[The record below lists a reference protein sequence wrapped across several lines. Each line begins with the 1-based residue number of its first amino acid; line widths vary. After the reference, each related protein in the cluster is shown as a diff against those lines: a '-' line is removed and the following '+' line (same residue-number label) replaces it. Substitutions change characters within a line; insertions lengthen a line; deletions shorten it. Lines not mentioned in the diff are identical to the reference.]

1 MLKSISIKNYV
12 LIDELN
18 ISFSSGFSVITG
30 ETGAGKTILVDGISL
45 LLGKRADL
53 SVNRDK
59 TKKCVIEGI
68 FDIGAYNLKTIF
80 DVNELDYDS
89 ETILRRE
96 ISPSGK
102 SRAFINDSPVNL
114 HQLSKIGSRIID
126 IHTQHE
132 NINILDLDFQFEIID
147 AFSNN
152 NELVDEFRS
161 IFNQYQELQRKIEK
175 LKLDKDNLN
184 QSIDYNKFILN
195 ELDSANLFEENLEE
209 LEKNQVF
216 LSNFEVISEELSFIN
231 NLLIDENIGI
241 QTNIQKLLNSLSKI
255 SGKTENLNILYER
268 VLNLS
273 TELDDINHELNEQ
286 FESLENNP
294 EKLSLLIQKIDTV
307 NTLLRKHSVN
317 SIKDLKLV
325 REEFASKV
333 DSTESIDE
341 KIEEFEIKLNDL
353 KDKLSKI
360 SKSITRKRMDAIP
373 KFTTDIE
380 LILKDLGMENAKFK
394 IELNPSNNFNSFGLD
409 DINFM
414 FQANK
419 GFEYKDLKSS
429 ASGGEMSRIMLAV
442 KSIIAKYRK
451 IPSIIFDEIDT
462 GVSGKIASFMGDLM
476 RKISFKNQLI
486 SVTHLPQIASK
497 SKDHIKVFKTIKNNK
512 TRTEI
517 KILNSEER
525 VVEIARLLSGKR
537 ISDAAITN
545 AKELLNQ

>member
-18 ISFSSGFSVITG
+18 ISFNSGFSVITG

-59 TKKCVIEGI
+59 SKKCVIEGI
-68 FDIGAYNLKTIF
+68 FDIGAYNLKPIF

-126 IHTQHE
+126 IHTQHQ
-132 NINILDLDFQFEIID
+132 NLNILDQDYQFEIID

-152 NELVDEFRS
+152 NEIVDEFRF
-161 IFNQYQELQRKIEK
+161 IFNQFQELQRKIEK
-175 LKLDKDNLN
+175 LKLDKENLN

-255 SGKTENLNILYER
+255 SGKTENLNNLYER

-273 TELDDINHELNEQ
+273 TELDDINQELNEQ

-325 REEFASKV
+325 RDEFASKV

-341 KIEEFEIKLNDL
+341 KIEEFEIKFNDL

-360 SKSITRKRMDAIP
+360 SKSITKKRMDAIP

-394 IELNPSNNFNSFGLD
+394 IELNPSNNFNSFGMD

-462 GVSGKIASFMGDLM
+462 GVSGAISQKMGHIM
-476 RKISFKNQLI
+476 RSLSKYVQTFSI
-486 SVTHLPQIASK
+486 THIPQIAAMGSSHYK
-497 SKDHIKVFKTIKNNK
+497 IYKFDEDNITKTTIIKLA
-512 TRTEI
+512 E
-517 KILNSEER
+517 EER
-525 VVEIARLLSGKR
+525 IVEIAKMLEGSSISESAINHAKRLM
-537 ISDAAITN
+537 N
-545 AKELLNQ
+545 

>member
-152 NELVDEFRS
+152 NEIVDEFRS

-195 ELDSANLFEENLEE
+195 ELDSANLFEENLED

-255 SGKTENLNILYER
+255 SGKTENLNNLYER

-325 REEFASKV
+325 RDEFASKV

-353 KDKLSKI
+353 KDQLSKI
-360 SKSITRKRMDAIP
+360 SKSITKKRMDAIP

-394 IELNPSNNFNSFGLD
+394 IELNPSNNFNPFGMD

-419 GFEYKDLKSS
+419 GYEFKDLKSS

-462 GVSGKIASFMGDLM
+462 GVSGAISQKMGHIM
-476 RKISFKNQLI
+476 RSLSKYVQTFSI
-486 SVTHLPQIASK
+486 THIPQIAAMGSAHYK
-497 SKDHIKVFKTIKNNK
+497 IYKFDEDDITKTTIIK
-512 TRTEI
+512 
-517 KILNSEER
+517 LSEEER
-525 VVEIARLLSGKR
+525 IVEIAKMLEGSSISESAINHAKRLM
-537 ISDAAITN
+537 N
-545 AKELLNQ
+545 

>member
-12 LIDELN
+12 LIDEMN
-18 ISFSSGFSVITG
+18 ISFNSGFSVITG

-68 FDIGAYNLKTIF
+68 FDIGAYNLKPIF

-126 IHTQHE
+126 IHTQHQ
-132 NINILDLDFQFEIID
+132 NLNILDQDFQFEIID
-147 AFSNN
+147 ALSNN
-152 NELVDEFRS
+152 IEIVNEFRF
-161 IFNQYQELQRKIEK
+161 IFHQFQELQRKIKK
-175 LKLDKDNLN
+175 LKLDKDSLN
-184 QSIDYNKFILN
+184 QSIDYNKFILKEFDN
-195 ELDSANLFEENLEE
+195 ANIFEENLEE
-209 LEKNQVF
+209 LEDSQVF

-231 NLLIDENIGI
+231 NLITDENIGI
-241 QTNIQKLLNSLSKI
+241 QTNIQKLLNSLNKI
-255 SGKTENLNILYER
+255 SGKSENLNNLYER
-268 VLNLS
+268 VLEIS
-273 TELDDINHELNEQ
+273 TEFDDISQELTDQ
-286 FESLENNP
+286 FESLENDP
-294 EKLSLLIQKIDTV
+294 EKLTLLIEKIDTI
-307 NTLLRKHSVN
+307 NTLLRKHSVT
-317 SIKDLKLV
+317 SINDLQRV
-325 REEFASKV
+325 RDEFAAKV

-341 KIEEFEIKLNDL
+341 KIEEFEMKFKNL
-353 KDKLSKI
+353 KNELSKI
-360 SKSITRKRMDAIP
+360 SKSITKKRMDAIP
-373 KFTTDIE
+373 KFTNDIE

-394 IELNPSNNFNSFGLD
+394 IELNPSNNFNSFGMD

-419 GFEYKDLKSS
+419 GYAFKDLKSS

-462 GVSGKIASFMGDLM
+462 GVSGAISQKMGYIM
-476 RKISFKNQLI
+476 RSLSKYVQTFSI
-486 SVTHLPQIASK
+486 THIPQIAAMGSSHYK
-497 SKDHIKVFKTIKNNK
+497 IYKYDEDNITKTTIIKLA
-512 TRTEI
+512 E
-517 KILNSEER
+517 EER
-525 VVEIARLLSGKR
+525 IVEIAKMLEGSSISESAINHAKRLM
-537 ISDAAITN
+537 N
-545 AKELLNQ
+545 

>member
-152 NELVDEFRS
+152 NEIVDEFRS

-195 ELDSANLFEENLEE
+195 ELDSANLFEENLED

-255 SGKTENLNILYER
+255 SGKTENLNNLYER

-325 REEFASKV
+325 RDEFASKV

-353 KDKLSKI
+353 KDQLSKI
-360 SKSITRKRMDAIP
+360 SKSITKKRMDAIP

-394 IELNPSNNFNSFGLD
+394 IELNPSNNFNPFGMD

-419 GFEYKDLKSS
+419 GYEFKDLKSS

-462 GVSGKIASFMGDLM
+462 GVSGAISQKMGHIM
-476 RKISFKNQLI
+476 RSLSKYVQTFSI
-486 SVTHLPQIASK
+486 THIPQIAAMGSAHYK
-497 SKDHIKVFKTIKNNK
+497 IYKFDEDNITKTTIIKLA
-512 TRTEI
+512 E
-517 KILNSEER
+517 EER
-525 VVEIARLLSGKR
+525 IVEIAKMLEGSSISESAINHAKRLM
-537 ISDAAITN
+537 N
-545 AKELLNQ
+545 

>member
-114 HQLSKIGSRIID
+114 NQLSKIGSRIID

-152 NELVDEFRS
+152 NEIVDEFRS

-195 ELDSANLFEENLEE
+195 ELDSANLFEENLED

-255 SGKTENLNILYER
+255 SGKTENLNNLYER

-325 REEFASKV
+325 RDEFASKV

-353 KDKLSKI
+353 KDQLSKI
-360 SKSITRKRMDAIP
+360 SKSITKKRMDAIP

-394 IELNPSNNFNSFGLD
+394 IELNPSNNFNSFGMD

-419 GFEYKDLKSS
+419 GYEFKDLKSS

-462 GVSGKIASFMGDLM
+462 GVSGAISQKMGHIM
-476 RKISFKNQLI
+476 RSLSKYVQTFSI
-486 SVTHLPQIASK
+486 THIPQIAAMGSAHYK
-497 SKDHIKVFKTIKNNK
+497 IYKFDEDNITKTTIIKL
-512 TRTEI
+512 TE
-517 KILNSEER
+517 EER
-525 VVEIARLLSGKR
+525 IVEIAKMLEGSSISESAINHAKRLM
-537 ISDAAITN
+537 N
-545 AKELLNQ
+545 

>member
-18 ISFSSGFSVITG
+18 ISFNSGFSVITG

-59 TKKCVIEGI
+59 SKKCVIEGI
-68 FDIGAYNLKTIF
+68 FDIGAYNLKPIF

-126 IHTQHE
+126 IHTQHQ
-132 NINILDLDFQFEIID
+132 NLNILDQDFQFEIID

-152 NELVDEFRS
+152 NEIVDEFRF
-161 IFNQYQELQRKIEK
+161 IFNQFQELQRKIEK
-175 LKLDKDNLN
+175 LKLDKESLN

-255 SGKTENLNILYER
+255 SSKTENLNDLYER
-268 VLNLS
+268 VFNLS
-273 TELDDINHELNEQ
+273 TELDDISHELNEQ

-317 SIKDLKLV
+317 SINDLKLV
-325 REEFASKV
+325 RDEFASKV

-341 KIEEFEIKLNDL
+341 KIEEFEIKFNDL
-353 KDKLSKI
+353 KNKLSKI
-360 SKSITRKRMDAIP
+360 SKSITKKRMDAIP
-373 KFTTDIE
+373 KFTNDIE

-394 IELNPSNNFNSFGLD
+394 IELNPSNNFNSFGMD

-462 GVSGKIASFMGDLM
+462 GVSGAISQKMGHIM
-476 RKISFKNQLI
+476 RSLSKYVQTFSI
-486 SVTHLPQIASK
+486 THIPQIAAMGSSHYK
-497 SKDHIKVFKTIKNNK
+497 IYKFDEDNITKTTIIKLA
-512 TRTEI
+512 E
-517 KILNSEER
+517 EER
-525 VVEIARLLSGKR
+525 IVEIAKMLEGSSISESAINHAKRLM
-537 ISDAAITN
+537 N
-545 AKELLNQ
+545 

>member
-132 NINILDLDFQFEIID
+132 NINILDQDFQFEMID

-152 NELVDEFRS
+152 NEIVDEFRLL
-161 IFNQYQELQRKIEK
+161 FNQYQELQRKIEK

-216 LSNFEVISEELSFIN
+216 LSNFQVISEELSFIN

-360 SKSITRKRMDAIP
+360 SKSITKKRMDAIP

-394 IELNPSNNFNSFGLD
+394 IELNPSNNFNSFGMD

-419 GFEYKDLKSS
+419 GYEFKDLKSS

-462 GVSGKIASFMGDLM
+462 GVSGAISQKMGHIM
-476 RKISFKNQLI
+476 RSLSKYVQTFSI
-486 SVTHLPQIASK
+486 THIPQIAAMGSAHYK
-497 SKDHIKVFKTIKNNK
+497 IYKYDEDNITKTTIIKLA
-512 TRTEI
+512 E
-517 KILNSEER
+517 EER
-525 VVEIARLLSGKR
+525 IVEIAKMLEGSSISESAINHAKRLM
-537 ISDAAITN
+537 N
-545 AKELLNQ
+545 

>member
-132 NINILDLDFQFEIID
+132 NINILDQDFQFEMID

-152 NELVDEFRS
+152 NEIVDEFRLL
-161 IFNQYQELQRKIEK
+161 FNQYQELQRKIEK

-394 IELNPSNNFNSFGLD
+394 IELNPSNNFNSFGMD

-414 FQANK
+414 FRANK
-419 GFEYKDLKSS
+419 GYEFKDLKSS

-462 GVSGKIASFMGDLM
+462 GVSGAISQKMGHIM
-476 RKISFKNQLI
+476 RSLSKYVQTFSI
-486 SVTHLPQIASK
+486 THIPQIAAMGSAHYK
-497 SKDHIKVFKTIKNNK
+497 IYKYDEDNITKTTIIKLA
-512 TRTEI
+512 E
-517 KILNSEER
+517 EER
-525 VVEIARLLSGKR
+525 IVEIAKMLEGSSISESAINHAKRLM
-537 ISDAAITN
+537 N
-545 AKELLNQ
+545 

>member
-114 HQLSKIGSRIID
+114 NQLSKIGSRIID

-152 NELVDEFRS
+152 NEIVDEFRS

-195 ELDSANLFEENLEE
+195 ELDSANLFEENLED

-255 SGKTENLNILYER
+255 SGKTENLNNLYER

-325 REEFASKV
+325 RDEFASKV

-341 KIEEFEIKLNDL
+341 KIEEFEIKLNGL
-353 KDKLSKI
+353 KDQLSKI
-360 SKSITRKRMDAIP
+360 SKSITKKRMDAIP
-373 KFTTDIE
+373 KFTNDIE

-394 IELNPSNNFNSFGLD
+394 IELNPSNNFNSFGMD

-419 GFEYKDLKSS
+419 GYEFKDLKSS

-462 GVSGKIASFMGDLM
+462 GVSGAISQKMGHIM
-476 RKISFKNQLI
+476 RSLSKYVQTFSI
-486 SVTHLPQIASK
+486 THIPQIAAMGSAHYK
-497 SKDHIKVFKTIKNNK
+497 IYKFDEDNITKTTIIKL
-512 TRTEI
+512 TE
-517 KILNSEER
+517 EER
-525 VVEIARLLSGKR
+525 IVEIAKMLEGSSISESAINHAKRLM
-537 ISDAAITN
+537 N
-545 AKELLNQ
+545 

>member
-12 LIDELN
+12 LIDKLN

-30 ETGAGKTILVDGISL
+30 ETGAGKTILVDGLSL

-59 TKKCVIEGI
+59 TKKCVIEGV
-68 FDIGAYNLKTIF
+68 FDIGAYNLKSIF
-80 DVNELDYDS
+80 DLNELDYDS

-126 IHTQHE
+126 IHTQHQ
-132 NINILDLDFQFEIID
+132 NLNILDQEFQFEIID

-152 NELVDEFRS
+152 IEIVDKFRF

-175 LKLDKDNLN
+175 FKFDKDSLN

-195 ELDSANLFEENLEE
+195 ELDSANLYEENLEE

-255 SGKTENLNILYER
+255 SAKTENLNKLYER
-268 VLNLS
+268 VLNIS
-273 TELDDINHELNEQ
+273 TEFEDVNQELNEQ

-294 EKLSLLIQKIDTV
+294 EKLSLLIQKIDAI
-307 NTLLRKHSVN
+307 NNLLRKHSVS
-317 SIKDLKLV
+317 SIMDLKLL
-325 REEFASKV
+325 RDEFASKV
-333 DSTESIDE
+333 DSTESIDD
-341 KIEEFEIKLNDL
+341 KIEEFEIKFNNL
-353 KDKLSKI
+353 KNELTKI
-360 SKSITRKRMDAIP
+360 SKKITKNRMDAIP

-394 IELNPSNNFNSFGLD
+394 IELKPSNNFNSLGLD

-414 FQANK
+414 FQANR
-419 GFEYKDLKSS
+419 GYEFKDLKSS

-462 GVSGKIASFMGDLM
+462 GVSGAISQKMGFIMKSLS
-476 RKISFKNQLI
+476 KYVQTFSI
-486 SVTHLPQIASK
+486 THIPQIAAMGSSHYK
-497 SKDHIKVFKTIKNNK
+497 IYKFDEDNITKTTIIKL
-512 TRTEI
+512 TE
-517 KILNSEER
+517 EER
-525 VVEIARLLSGKR
+525 IVEIAKMLEGSSISESAINHAKRLM
-537 ISDAAITN
+537 N
-545 AKELLNQ
+545 

>member
-1 MLKSISIKNYV
+1 LLKSISIKNYV

-132 NINILDLDFQFEIID
+132 NINILDQDFQFEMID

-152 NELVDEFRS
+152 NEIVDEFRLL
-161 IFNQYQELQRKIEK
+161 FNQYQELQRKIEK

-333 DSTESIDE
+333 DSTESIDQ

-394 IELNPSNNFNSFGLD
+394 IELNPSNNFNSFGMD

-419 GFEYKDLKSS
+419 GYEFKDLKSS

-462 GVSGKIASFMGDLM
+462 GVSGAISQKMGHIM
-476 RKISFKNQLI
+476 RSLSKYVQTFSI
-486 SVTHLPQIASK
+486 THIPQIAAMGSAHYK
-497 SKDHIKVFKTIKNNK
+497 IYKYDEDNITKTTIIKLA
-512 TRTEI
+512 E
-517 KILNSEER
+517 EER
-525 VVEIARLLSGKR
+525 IVEIAKMLEGSSISESAINHAKRLM
-537 ISDAAITN
+537 N
-545 AKELLNQ
+545 

>member
-18 ISFSSGFSVITG
+18 ISFNSGFSVITG

-59 TKKCVIEGI
+59 SKKCVIEGI
-68 FDIGAYNLKTIF
+68 FDIGAYNLKPIF

-126 IHTQHE
+126 IHTQHQ
-132 NINILDLDFQFEIID
+132 NLNILDQDFQFEIID

-152 NELVDEFRS
+152 NEIVDEFRF
-161 IFNQYQELQRKIEK
+161 IFNQFQELQRKIEK
-175 LKLDKDNLN
+175 LKLDKENLN

-255 SGKTENLNILYER
+255 SSKTENLNDLYER
-268 VLNLS
+268 VFNLS
-273 TELDDINHELNEQ
+273 TELDDINQELNEQ

-325 REEFASKV
+325 RDEFASKV

-341 KIEEFEIKLNDL
+341 KIEEFEIKFDDL
-353 KDKLSKI
+353 KNKLSKI
-360 SKSITRKRMDAIP
+360 SKSITKKRMDAIP

-394 IELNPSNNFNSFGLD
+394 IELNPSNNFNSFGMD

-462 GVSGKIASFMGDLM
+462 GVSGAISQKMGHIM
-476 RKISFKNQLI
+476 RSLSKYVQTFSI
-486 SVTHLPQIASK
+486 THIPQIAAMGSSHYK
-497 SKDHIKVFKTIKNNK
+497 IYKFDEDNITKTTIIKLA
-512 TRTEI
+512 E
-517 KILNSEER
+517 EER
-525 VVEIARLLSGKR
+525 IVEIAKMLEGSSISESAINHAKRLM
-537 ISDAAITN
+537 N
-545 AKELLNQ
+545 

>member
-152 NELVDEFRS
+152 NEIVDEFRS

-195 ELDSANLFEENLEE
+195 ELDSANLFEENLED

-255 SGKTENLNILYER
+255 SGKTENLNNLYER

-325 REEFASKV
+325 RDEFASKV

-353 KDKLSKI
+353 KDQLSKI
-360 SKSITRKRMDAIP
+360 SKSITKKRMDAIP
-373 KFTTDIE
+373 EFTTDIE

-394 IELNPSNNFNSFGLD
+394 IDLNPSNNFNSFGMD

-419 GFEYKDLKSS
+419 GYEFKDLKSS

-462 GVSGKIASFMGDLM
+462 GVSGAISQKMGHIM
-476 RKISFKNQLI
+476 RSLSKYVQTFSI
-486 SVTHLPQIASK
+486 THIPQIAAMGSAHYK
-497 SKDHIKVFKTIKNNK
+497 IYKFDEDNITKTTIIKLA
-512 TRTEI
+512 E
-517 KILNSEER
+517 EER
-525 VVEIARLLSGKR
+525 IVEIAKMLEGSSISESAINHAKRLM
-537 ISDAAITN
+537 N
-545 AKELLNQ
+545 

>member
-12 LIDELN
+12 LIDKLN
-18 ISFSSGFSVITG
+18 ISFNSGFSVITG

-59 TKKCVIEGI
+59 TKKCVIEGV
-68 FDIGAYNLKTIF
+68 FDIGAYNLKSIF
-80 DVNELDYDS
+80 DLNELDYDS

-126 IHTQHE
+126 IHTQHQ
-132 NINILDLDFQFEIID
+132 NLNILDQKFQFEIID

-152 NELVDEFRS
+152 IEIVDKFRF

-175 LKLDKDNLN
+175 FKFDKDSLN

-195 ELDSANLFEENLEE
+195 ELDSANLYEENLQE

-231 NLLIDENIGI
+231 NLMIDENVGI

-255 SGKTENLNILYER
+255 SGKTENLNKLYER
-268 VLNLS
+268 VLNIS
-273 TELDDINHELNEQ
+273 TEFEDINQELNEQ

-294 EKLSLLIQKIDTV
+294 EKLSLLIQKIDTI
-307 NTLLRKHSVN
+307 NNLLRKHSV
-317 SIKDLKLV
+317 SSVLDLKML
-325 REEFASKV
+325 RDEFASKV
-333 DSTESIDE
+333 DSTESIDD
-341 KIEEFEIKLNDL
+341 KIEEFEIKFNNL
-353 KDKLSKI
+353 KNELTKI
-360 SKSITRKRMDAIP
+360 SKRITKNRTDAIP
-373 KFTTDIE
+373 KFITDIE

-394 IELNPSNNFNSFGLD
+394 IELKPSNNFNSFGLD

-414 FQANK
+414 FQANR
-419 GFEYKDLKSS
+419 GYEFKDLKSS

-462 GVSGKIASFMGDLM
+462 GVSGAISQKMGHIMKSLS
-476 RKISFKNQLI
+476 KYVQTFSI
-486 SVTHLPQIASK
+486 THIPQIAAMGSSHYK
-497 SKDHIKVFKTIKNNK
+497 IYKYDEDNITKTTIIKL
-512 TRTEI
+512 TE
-517 KILNSEER
+517 EER
-525 VVEIARLLSGKR
+525 IVEIAKMLEGSSVSESAINHAKRLM
-537 ISDAAITN
+537 N
-545 AKELLNQ
+545 

>member
-12 LIDELN
+12 LIDEMN
-18 ISFSSGFSVITG
+18 ISFNSGFSVITG

-68 FDIGAYNLKTIF
+68 FDIGAYNLKPIF

-126 IHTQHE
+126 IHTQHQ
-132 NINILDLDFQFEIID
+132 NLNILDQDFQFEIID

-152 NELVDEFRS
+152 IEIVNEFRF
-161 IFNQYQELQRKIEK
+161 IFHQFQELQRKIEK
-175 LKLDKDNLN
+175 LKLDKDSLN
-184 QSIDYNKFILN
+184 QSIDYNKFILKEFDN
-195 ELDSANLFEENLEE
+195 ANIFEENLEE
-209 LEKNQVF
+209 LEDSQVF

-231 NLLIDENIGI
+231 NLITDENIGI
-241 QTNIQKLLNSLSKI
+241 QTNIQKLLNSLNKI
-255 SGKTENLNILYER
+255 SGKSENLNNLYER
-268 VLNLS
+268 VLEIS
-273 TELDDINHELNEQ
+273 TEFDDISQELTDQ
-286 FESLENNP
+286 FESLENDP
-294 EKLSLLIQKIDTV
+294 EKLTLLIEKIDTI
-307 NTLLRKHSVN
+307 NTLLRKHSVT
-317 SIKDLKLV
+317 SINDLQRV
-325 REEFASKV
+325 RDEFAAKV

-341 KIEEFEIKLNDL
+341 KIEEFEMKFKNL
-353 KDKLSKI
+353 KNELSKI
-360 SKSITRKRMDAIP
+360 SKSITKKRMDAIP
-373 KFTTDIE
+373 KFTNDIE

-394 IELNPSNNFNSFGLD
+394 IELNPSNNFNSFGMD

-419 GFEYKDLKSS
+419 GYAFKDLKSS

-462 GVSGKIASFMGDLM
+462 GVSGAISQKMGYIM
-476 RKISFKNQLI
+476 RSLSKYVQTFSI
-486 SVTHLPQIASK
+486 THIPQIAAMGSSHYK
-497 SKDHIKVFKTIKNNK
+497 IYKYDEDNITKTTIIKLA
-512 TRTEI
+512 E
-517 KILNSEER
+517 EER
-525 VVEIARLLSGKR
+525 IVEIAKMLEGSSISESAINHARRLM
-537 ISDAAITN
+537 N
-545 AKELLNQ
+545 

>member
-18 ISFSSGFSVITG
+18 ISFNSGFSVITG

-59 TKKCVIEGI
+59 SKKCVIEGI
-68 FDIGAYNLKTIF
+68 FDIGAYNLKPIF

-114 HQLSKIGSRIID
+114 LQLSKIGSRIID
-126 IHTQHE
+126 IHTQHQ
-132 NINILDLDFQFEIID
+132 NLNILDQDFQFEIID

-152 NELVDEFRS
+152 NEIVDEFRF
-161 IFNQYQELQRKIEK
+161 IFNQFQELQRKIEK
-175 LKLDKDNLN
+175 LKLDKESLN

-255 SGKTENLNILYER
+255 SSKTENLNDLYER
-268 VLNLS
+268 VFKLS
-273 TELDDINHELNEQ
+273 TELDDISHELNEH

-317 SIKDLKLV
+317 SINDLKLV
-325 REEFASKV
+325 RDEFASKV

-341 KIEEFEIKLNDL
+341 KIEEFEIKFNDL

-360 SKSITRKRMDAIP
+360 SKSITKKRMDAIP

-419 GFEYKDLKSS
+419 GYEYKDLKSS

-462 GVSGKIASFMGDLM
+462 GVSGAISQKMGHIM
-476 RKISFKNQLI
+476 RSLSKYVQTFSI
-486 SVTHLPQIASK
+486 THIPQIAAMGSSHYK
-497 SKDHIKVFKTIKNNK
+497 IYKFDEDNITKTTIIKLA
-512 TRTEI
+512 E
-517 KILNSEER
+517 EER
-525 VVEIARLLSGKR
+525 IVEIAKMLEGSSISESAINHAKRLM
-537 ISDAAITN
+537 N
-545 AKELLNQ
+545 

>member
-152 NELVDEFRS
+152 NEIVDEFRS

-255 SGKTENLNILYER
+255 SGKTENLNNLYER

-325 REEFASKV
+325 RDEFASKV

-353 KDKLSKI
+353 KDQLSKI
-360 SKSITRKRMDAIP
+360 SKSITKKRMDAIP

-394 IELNPSNNFNSFGLD
+394 IELNPSNNFNSFGMD

-419 GFEYKDLKSS
+419 GYEFKDLKSS

-462 GVSGKIASFMGDLM
+462 GVSGAISQKMGHIM
-476 RKISFKNQLI
+476 RSLSKYVQTFSI
-486 SVTHLPQIASK
+486 THIPQIAAMGSAHYK
-497 SKDHIKVFKTIKNNK
+497 IYKFDEDNITKTTIIKLA
-512 TRTEI
+512 E
-517 KILNSEER
+517 EER
-525 VVEIARLLSGKR
+525 IVEIAKMLEGSSISESAINHAKRLM
-537 ISDAAITN
+537 N
-545 AKELLNQ
+545 

>member
-12 LIDELN
+12 LIDEMN
-18 ISFSSGFSVITG
+18 ISFNSGFSVITG

-45 LLGKRADL
+45 LQGKRADL

-59 TKKCVIEGI
+59 TKKCIVEGI
-68 FDIGAYNLKTIF
+68 FDIGAYNLKPIF
-80 DVNELDYDS
+80 DVNEIDYDS

-126 IHTQHE
+126 IHTQHQ
-132 NINILDLDFQFEIID
+132 NLNILDQDFQFEIID

-152 NELVDEFRS
+152 NEIVNEFRL
-161 IFNQYQELQRKIEK
+161 IFNQYLELQRKIEK
-175 LKLDKDNLN
+175 LKLDKDSLN
-184 QSIDYNKFILN
+184 QSIDYNKFILKEFDN
-195 ELDSANLFEENLEE
+195 SNIFEENLEE
-209 LEKNQVF
+209 LEDNQVF

-231 NLLIDENIGI
+231 NLITDENIGI
-241 QTNIQKLLNSLSKI
+241 QTNIQKLLNSLNKI
-255 SGKTENLNILYER
+255 SGKSENLNKLYER
-268 VLNLS
+268 ILEIS
-273 TELDDINHELNEQ
+273 TEFDDISQELTDQ

-294 EKLSLLIQKIDTV
+294 EKLTLLIQKIDTI
-307 NTLLRKHSVN
+307 NTLLRKHSVT
-317 SIKDLKLV
+317 SINDLQRV
-325 REEFASKV
+325 RDEFAAKV

-341 KIEEFEIKLNDL
+341 KIEEFEMKFKNL
-353 KDKLSKI
+353 KNELSKI
-360 SKSITRKRMDAIP
+360 SQIITKNRFDAIP
-373 KFTTDIE
+373 KFTNDIE

-394 IELNPSNNFNSFGLD
+394 IELNPSNNFNSFGMD

-419 GFEYKDLKSS
+419 GYEFKDLKSS

-462 GVSGKIASFMGDLM
+462 GVSGAISQKMGYIM
-476 RKISFKNQLI
+476 RSLSKYVQTFSI
-486 SVTHLPQIASK
+486 THIPQIAAMGSSHYK
-497 SKDHIKVFKTIKNNK
+497 IFKYDEDNITKTTIIKLA
-512 TRTEI
+512 E
-517 KILNSEER
+517 EER
-525 VVEIARLLSGKR
+525 IVEIAKMLEGSSISESAINHARRLM
-537 ISDAAITN
+537 N
-545 AKELLNQ
+545 

>member
-12 LIDELN
+12 LIDEMN
-18 ISFSSGFSVITG
+18 ISFNSGFSVITG

-68 FDIGAYNLKTIF
+68 FDIGAYNLKPIF

-126 IHTQHE
+126 IHTQHQ
-132 NINILDLDFQFEIID
+132 NLNILDQDFQFEIID
-147 AFSNN
+147 ALSNN
-152 NELVDEFRS
+152 IEIVNEFRF
-161 IFNQYQELQRKIEK
+161 IFHQFQELQRKIEK
-175 LKLDKDNLN
+175 LKLDKDSLN
-184 QSIDYNKFILN
+184 QSIDYNKFILKEFDN
-195 ELDSANLFEENLEE
+195 ANIFEENLEE
-209 LEKNQVF
+209 LEDSQVF

-231 NLLIDENIGI
+231 NLITDENIGI
-241 QTNIQKLLNSLSKI
+241 QTNIQKLLNSLNKI
-255 SGKTENLNILYER
+255 SGKSENLNNSYER
-268 VLNLS
+268 VLEIS
-273 TELDDINHELNEQ
+273 TEFDDISQELTDQ
-286 FESLENNP
+286 FESLENDP
-294 EKLSLLIQKIDTV
+294 EKLTLLIEKIDTI
-307 NTLLRKHSVN
+307 NTLLRKHSVT
-317 SIKDLKLV
+317 SINDLQRV
-325 REEFASKV
+325 RDEFAAKV

-341 KIEEFEIKLNDL
+341 KIEEFEMKFNNL
-353 KDKLSKI
+353 KNELSKI
-360 SKSITRKRMDAIP
+360 SKSITKKRMDAIP
-373 KFTTDIE
+373 KFTNDIE

-394 IELNPSNNFNSFGLD
+394 IELNPSNNFNSFGMD

-419 GFEYKDLKSS
+419 GYAFKDLKSS

-462 GVSGKIASFMGDLM
+462 GVSGAISQKMGYIM
-476 RKISFKNQLI
+476 RSLSKYVQTFSI
-486 SVTHLPQIASK
+486 THIPQIAAMGSSHYK
-497 SKDHIKVFKTIKNNK
+497 IYKYDEDNITKTTIIKLA
-512 TRTEI
+512 E
-517 KILNSEER
+517 EER
-525 VVEIARLLSGKR
+525 IVEIAKMLEGSSISESAINHAKRLM
-537 ISDAAITN
+537 N
-545 AKELLNQ
+545 

>member
-1 MLKSISIKNYV
+1 LLKEITISNYA
-12 LIDELN
+12 LIDYLR
-18 ISFSSGFSVITG
+18 IDLSKGFTSITG
-30 ETGAGKTILVDGISL
+30 ETGAGKSIILGGLSL
-45 LLGKRADL
+45 ALGKRAEPNL
-53 SVNRDK
+53 VKDK
-59 TKKCVIEGI
+59 TKKCFVDLL
-68 FDIGAYNLKTIF
+68 FSLKNLELKNLF
-80 DVNELDYDS
+80 NSLDLDYDTLT
-89 ETILRRE
+89 TIRRE
-96 ISPSGK
+96 IIPSGK

-114 HQLSKIGSRIID
+114 LQLSKIGSRIID

-195 ELDSANLFEENLEE
+195 ELDSANLFEENLED

-255 SGKTENLNILYER
+255 SGKTENLNNLYER

-325 REEFASKV
+325 RDEFASKV

-353 KDKLSKI
+353 KDQLSKI
-360 SKSITRKRMDAIP
+360 SKSITKKRMDAIP
-373 KFTTDIE
+373 EFTTDIE

-394 IELNPSNNFNSFGLD
+394 IELNPSNNFNFFGMD

-419 GFEYKDLKSS
+419 GYEFKDLKSS

-462 GVSGKIASFMGDLM
+462 GVSGAISQKMGHIM
-476 RKISFKNQLI
+476 RSLSKYVQTFSI
-486 SVTHLPQIASK
+486 THIPQIAAMGSAHYK
-497 SKDHIKVFKTIKNNK
+497 IYKYDEDNITKTTIIK
-512 TRTEI
+512 
-517 KILNSEER
+517 LSEEER
-525 VVEIARLLSGKR
+525 IVEIAKMLEGSSISESAINHAKRLM
-537 ISDAAITN
+537 N
-545 AKELLNQ
+545 

>member
-1 MLKSISIKNYV
+1 LLKSISIKNYV

-80 DVNELDYDS
+80 DLNELDYDS

-126 IHTQHE
+126 IHTQ
-132 NINILDLDFQFEIID
+132 NQNLNILDQDFQFEIID

-152 NELVDEFRS
+152 NEIVDEFRF
-161 IFNQYQELQRKIEK
+161 IFNQFQELQRKIEK
-175 LKLDKDNLN
+175 LKLDKESLN

-255 SGKTENLNILYER
+255 SGKTENLNDLYER

-273 TELDDINHELNEQ
+273 TELDDINYELNEQ

-307 NTLLRKHSVN
+307 NALLRKHSVN
-317 SIKDLKLV
+317 TIKDLKLV
-325 REEFASKV
+325 RDEFASKV

-341 KIEEFEIKLNDL
+341 KIEEFEIKFNDL
-353 KDKLSKI
+353 NDKLSKI
-360 SKSITRKRMDAIP
+360 SKSITKKRMDAIP
-373 KFTTDIE
+373 KFTADIE
-380 LILKDLGMENAKFK
+380 LILKDLGMDNAKFK
-394 IELNPSNNFNSFGLD
+394 IELNSSKNFNSFGMD

-419 GFEYKDLKSS
+419 GYEYKDLKSS

-462 GVSGKIASFMGDLM
+462 GVSGAISQKMGHIM
-476 RKISFKNQLI
+476 RSLSKYVQTFSI
-486 SVTHLPQIASK
+486 THIPQIAAMGSSHYK
-497 SKDHIKVFKTIKNNK
+497 IYKYDEDNITKTTIIKLA
-512 TRTEI
+512 E
-517 KILNSEER
+517 EER
-525 VVEIARLLSGKR
+525 IVEIAKMLEGSSISESAINHAKRLM
-537 ISDAAITN
+537 N
-545 AKELLNQ
+545 

>member
-132 NINILDLDFQFEIID
+132 NINILDQDFQFEMID

-152 NELVDEFRS
+152 DEIVDEFRLL
-161 IFNQYQELQRKIEK
+161 FNQYQELQRKIEK

-394 IELNPSNNFNSFGLD
+394 IELNPSNNFNSFGMD

-414 FQANK
+414 FRANK
-419 GFEYKDLKSS
+419 GYEFKDLKSS

-462 GVSGKIASFMGDLM
+462 GVSGAISQKMGHIM
-476 RKISFKNQLI
+476 RSLSKYVQTFSI
-486 SVTHLPQIASK
+486 THIPQIAAMGSAHYK
-497 SKDHIKVFKTIKNNK
+497 IYKYDEDNITKTTIIKLA
-512 TRTEI
+512 E
-517 KILNSEER
+517 EER
-525 VVEIARLLSGKR
+525 IVEIAKMLEGSSISESAINHAKRLM
-537 ISDAAITN
+537 N
-545 AKELLNQ
+545 

>member
-12 LIDELN
+12 LIDEMN
-18 ISFSSGFSVITG
+18 ISFNSGFSVITG

-68 FDIGAYNLKTIF
+68 FDIGAYNLKPIF

-126 IHTQHE
+126 IHTQHQ
-132 NINILDLDFQFEIID
+132 NLNILDQGFQFEIID

-152 NELVDEFRS
+152 IEIVNEFRF
-161 IFNQYQELQRKIEK
+161 IFHQFQELQRKIEK
-175 LKLDKDNLN
+175 LKLDKDSLN
-184 QSIDYNKFILN
+184 QSIDYNKFILKEFDN
-195 ELDSANLFEENLEE
+195 ANIFEENLEE
-209 LEKNQVF
+209 LEDSQVF

-231 NLLIDENIGI
+231 NLITDENIGI
-241 QTNIQKLLNSLSKI
+241 QTNIQKLLNSLNKI
-255 SGKTENLNILYER
+255 SGKSENLNNLYER
-268 VLNLS
+268 VLEIS
-273 TELDDINHELNEQ
+273 TEFDDISQELTDQ
-286 FESLENNP
+286 FESLENDP
-294 EKLSLLIQKIDTV
+294 EKLTLLIEKIDTI
-307 NTLLRKHSVN
+307 NTLLRKHSVT
-317 SIKDLKLV
+317 SINDLQRV
-325 REEFASKV
+325 RDEFAAKV

-341 KIEEFEIKLNDL
+341 KIEEFEMKFKNL
-353 KDKLSKI
+353 KNELSKI
-360 SKSITRKRMDAIP
+360 SKSITKKRMDAIP
-373 KFTTDIE
+373 KFTNDIE

-419 GFEYKDLKSS
+419 GYEFKDLKSS

-462 GVSGKIASFMGDLM
+462 GVSGAISQKMGYIM
-476 RKISFKNQLI
+476 RSLSKYVQTFSI
-486 SVTHLPQIASK
+486 THIPQIAAMGSSHYK
-497 SKDHIKVFKTIKNNK
+497 IYKYDEDNITKTTIIKLA
-512 TRTEI
+512 E
-517 KILNSEER
+517 EER
-525 VVEIARLLSGKR
+525 IVEIAKMLEGSSISESAINHAKRLM
-537 ISDAAITN
+537 N
-545 AKELLNQ
+545 

>member
-12 LIDELN
+12 LIDKLN
-18 ISFSSGFSVITG
+18 ISFNSGFSVITG
-30 ETGAGKTILVDGISL
+30 ETGAGKTILVDGLSL

-59 TKKCVIEGI
+59 TKKCVIEGV
-68 FDIGAYNLKTIF
+68 FDIGAYNLKSIF
-80 DVNELDYDS
+80 DLNELDYDS

-126 IHTQHE
+126 IHTQHQ
-132 NINILDLDFQFEIID
+132 NLNILDQEFQFEIID

-152 NELVDEFRS
+152 IEIVDKFRF

-175 LKLDKDNLN
+175 FKFDKDSLN

-195 ELDSANLFEENLEE
+195 ELDSANLYEENLEE

-255 SGKTENLNILYER
+255 SAKTENLNKLYER
-268 VLNLS
+268 VLNIS
-273 TELDDINHELNEQ
+273 TEFEDVNQELNEQ

-294 EKLSLLIQKIDTV
+294 EKLSLLIQKIDAI
-307 NTLLRKHSVN
+307 NNLLRKHSVS
-317 SIKDLKLV
+317 SIMDLKLL
-325 REEFASKV
+325 RDEFASKV
-333 DSTESIDE
+333 DSTESIDD
-341 KIEEFEIKLNDL
+341 KIEEFEIKFNNL
-353 KDKLSKI
+353 KNELTKI
-360 SKSITRKRMDAIP
+360 SKKITKNRMDAIP

-394 IELNPSNNFNSFGLD
+394 IELKPSNNFNSLGLD

-414 FQANK
+414 FQANR
-419 GFEYKDLKSS
+419 GYEFKDLKSS

-462 GVSGKIASFMGDLM
+462 GVSGVISPKMGFIMKSLS
-476 RKISFKNQLI
+476 KYVQTFSI
-486 SVTHLPQIASK
+486 THIPQIAAMGSSHYK
-497 SKDHIKVFKTIKNNK
+497 IYKFDEDNITKTTIIKL
-512 TRTEI
+512 TE
-517 KILNSEER
+517 EER
-525 VVEIARLLSGKR
+525 IVEIAKMLEGSSISESAINHAKRLM
-537 ISDAAITN
+537 N
-545 AKELLNQ
+545 

>member
-18 ISFSSGFSVITG
+18 ISFNSGFSVITG

-59 TKKCVIEGI
+59 SKKCVIEGI
-68 FDIGAYNLKTIF
+68 FDIGAYNLKPIF

-126 IHTQHE
+126 IHTQHQ
-132 NINILDLDFQFEIID
+132 NLSILDQDFQFEIID

-152 NELVDEFRS
+152 NEIVDEFRF

-175 LKLDKDNLN
+175 LKLDKESLN

-241 QTNIQKLLNSLSKI
+241 QTNIKKLLNSLSKI
-255 SGKTENLNILYER
+255 SGKTENLNDLYER

-273 TELDDINHELNEQ
+273 TELDDINYELNEQ

-317 SIKDLKLV
+317 TIKDLKLV
-325 REEFASKV
+325 RDQFASKV

-341 KIEEFEIKLNDL
+341 KIEEFEIKFNDL

-360 SKSITRKRMDAIP
+360 SKSITKKRMDAIP

-380 LILKDLGMENAKFK
+380 LILRDLGMENAKFK
-394 IELNPSNNFNSFGLD
+394 IELNPSSNFNSFGMD

-419 GFEYKDLKSS
+419 GYEFKDLKSS

-462 GVSGKIASFMGDLM
+462 GVSGAISQKMGHIM
-476 RKISFKNQLI
+476 RSLSKYVQTFSI
-486 SVTHLPQIASK
+486 THIPQIAAMGSAHYK
-497 SKDHIKVFKTIKNNK
+497 IYKYDEDNITKTTIIKLA
-512 TRTEI
+512 E
-517 KILNSEER
+517 EER
-525 VVEIARLLSGKR
+525 IVEIAKMLEGSSISESAINHAKRLM
-537 ISDAAITN
+537 N
-545 AKELLNQ
+545 

>member
-18 ISFSSGFSVITG
+18 ISFNSGFSVITG

-59 TKKCVIEGI
+59 TKKCIVEGI
-68 FDIGAYNLKTIF
+68 FDIGAYNLKPIF
-80 DVNELDYDS
+80 DVNEIDYDS

-126 IHTQHE
+126 IHTQHQ
-132 NINILDLDFQFEIID
+132 NLNILDQDFQFEIID

-152 NELVDEFRS
+152 NEIVNEFRL
-161 IFNQYQELQRKIEK
+161 IFNQFQELQRKIEK
-175 LKLDKDNLN
+175 LKLDKDSLN
-184 QSIDYNKFILN
+184 QSIDYNKFILKEFDN
-195 ELDSANLFEENLEE
+195 SNIFEENLEE
-209 LEKNQVF
+209 LEDNQIF

-231 NLLIDENIGI
+231 NLITDENIGI
-241 QTNIQKLLNSLSKI
+241 QTNIQKLLNSLNKI
-255 SGKTENLNILYER
+255 SGKSENLNKLYER
-268 VLNLS
+268 VLEIS
-273 TELDDINHELNEQ
+273 TEFDDISQELTDQ

-294 EKLSLLIQKIDTV
+294 EKLTLLIEKIDTI
-307 NTLLRKHSVN
+307 NTLLRKHSVT

-325 REEFASKV
+325 RDEFASKV

-341 KIEEFEIKLNDL
+341 KIEEFEMKFKDL
-353 KDKLSKI
+353 KNELSKI
-360 SKSITRKRMDAIP
+360 SKSITKKRMDAIP
-373 KFTTDIE
+373 KFTNDIE

-394 IELNPSNNFNSFGLD
+394 IELNPSNNFNSFGMD

-419 GFEYKDLKSS
+419 GYEFKDLKSS

-462 GVSGKIASFMGDLM
+462 GVSGAISQKMGYIM
-476 RKISFKNQLI
+476 RSLSKYVQTFSI
-486 SVTHLPQIASK
+486 THIPQIAAMGSSHYK
-497 SKDHIKVFKTIKNNK
+497 IFKYDEDNITKTTIIKLA
-512 TRTEI
+512 E
-517 KILNSEER
+517 EER
-525 VVEIARLLSGKR
+525 IVEIAKMLEGSSISESAINHAKRLM
-537 ISDAAITN
+537 N
-545 AKELLNQ
+545 

>member
-132 NINILDLDFQFEIID
+132 NLNILDLDFQFEIID

-152 NELVDEFRS
+152 NEIVDEFRS
-161 IFNQYQELQRKIEK
+161 IFNQYQELQKKIEK

-195 ELDSANLFEENLEE
+195 ELDSANLFEENLED
-209 LEKNQVF
+209 LEKTQVF

-255 SGKTENLNILYER
+255 SGKTENLNNLYER

-325 REEFASKV
+325 RDEFASKV

-353 KDKLSKI
+353 KDQLSKI
-360 SKSITRKRMDAIP
+360 SKSITKKRIDAIP

-394 IELNPSNNFNSFGLD
+394 IELNPSNNFNPFGMD

-419 GFEYKDLKSS
+419 GYEFKDLKSS

-462 GVSGKIASFMGDLM
+462 GVSGAISQKMGHIM
-476 RKISFKNQLI
+476 RSLSKYVQTFSI
-486 SVTHLPQIASK
+486 THIPQIAAMGSAHYK
-497 SKDHIKVFKTIKNNK
+497 IYKFDEDDITKTTIIK
-512 TRTEI
+512 
-517 KILNSEER
+517 LSEEER
-525 VVEIARLLSGKR
+525 IVEIAKMLEGSSISESAINHAKRLM
-537 ISDAAITN
+537 N
-545 AKELLNQ
+545 

>member
-12 LIDELN
+12 LIDKLN
-18 ISFSSGFSVITG
+18 ISFNSGFSVITG
-30 ETGAGKTILVDGISL
+30 ETGAGKTILVDGLSL

-59 TKKCVIEGI
+59 TKKCVIEGV
-68 FDIGAYNLKTIF
+68 FDIGAYNLKSIF
-80 DVNELDYDS
+80 DLNELDYDS

-126 IHTQHE
+126 IHTQHQ
-132 NINILDLDFQFEIID
+132 NLNILDQEFQFEIID

-152 NELVDEFRS
+152 IEIVDKFRF

-175 LKLDKDNLN
+175 FKFDKDSLN

-195 ELDSANLFEENLEE
+195 ELDSANLYEENLEE

-241 QTNIQKLLNSLSKI
+241 QTNIQKLLKSLSKI
-255 SGKTENLNILYER
+255 SGKTENLNKLYER
-268 VLNLS
+268 VLNIS
-273 TELDDINHELNEQ
+273 TEFEDVNQELNEQ

-294 EKLSLLIQKIDTV
+294 EKLSLLIQKIDAI
-307 NTLLRKHSVN
+307 NNLLRKHSVS
-317 SIKDLKLV
+317 SIMDLKLL
-325 REEFASKV
+325 RDEFASKV
-333 DSTESIDE
+333 DSTESVDD
-341 KIEEFEIKLNDL
+341 KIEEFEIKFNNL
-353 KDKLSKI
+353 KNELKKI
-360 SKSITRKRMDAIP
+360 SKKITKNRMDAIP

-394 IELNPSNNFNSFGLD
+394 IELKPSNNFNSLGLD

-414 FQANK
+414 FQANR
-419 GFEYKDLKSS
+419 GYEFKDLKSS

-462 GVSGKIASFMGDLM
+462 GVSGAISQKMGFIMKSLS
-476 RKISFKNQLI
+476 KYVQTFSI
-486 SVTHLPQIASK
+486 THIPQIAAMGSSHYK
-497 SKDHIKVFKTIKNNK
+497 IYKFDEDNITKTTIIKL
-512 TRTEI
+512 TE
-517 KILNSEER
+517 EER
-525 VVEIARLLSGKR
+525 IVEIAKMLEGSSISESAINHAKRLM
-537 ISDAAITN
+537 N
-545 AKELLNQ
+545 

>member
-114 HQLSKIGSRIID
+114 NQLSKIGSRIID

-195 ELDSANLFEENLEE
+195 ELDSANLFEENLED

-255 SGKTENLNILYER
+255 SGKTENLNNLYER

-273 TELDDINHELNEQ
+273 TELDDINYELNEQ

-325 REEFASKV
+325 RDEFASKV

-353 KDKLSKI
+353 KDQLSKI
-360 SKSITRKRMDAIP
+360 SKSITKKRMDAIP

-394 IELNPSNNFNSFGLD
+394 IDLNPSNNFNSFGMD

-419 GFEYKDLKSS
+419 GYEFKDLKSS

-462 GVSGKIASFMGDLM
+462 GVSGAISQKMGHIM
-476 RKISFKNQLI
+476 RSLSKYVQTFSI
-486 SVTHLPQIASK
+486 THIPQIAAMGSAHYK
-497 SKDHIKVFKTIKNNK
+497 IYKFDEDNITKTTIIKLA
-512 TRTEI
+512 E
-517 KILNSEER
+517 EER
-525 VVEIARLLSGKR
+525 IVEIAKMLEGSSISESAINHAKRLM
-537 ISDAAITN
+537 N
-545 AKELLNQ
+545 

>member
-132 NINILDLDFQFEIID
+132 NLNILDLDFQFEIID

-152 NELVDEFRS
+152 NEIVDEFRL
-161 IFNQYQELQRKIEK
+161 IFNQFQELQRKIEK
-175 LKLDKDNLN
+175 LKLDKENLN

-255 SGKTENLNILYER
+255 SGKTENLNNLYER

-325 REEFASKV
+325 RDEFASKV

-341 KIEEFEIKLNDL
+341 KIEEFEIKFNDL
-353 KDKLSKI
+353 KDQLSKI
-360 SKSITRKRMDAIP
+360 SKSITKKRMDAIP

-394 IELNPSNNFNSFGLD
+394 IELNPSNNFNSFGMD

-419 GFEYKDLKSS
+419 GYEFKDLKSS

-462 GVSGKIASFMGDLM
+462 GVSGAISQKMGHIM
-476 RKISFKNQLI
+476 RSLSKYVQTFSI
-486 SVTHLPQIASK
+486 THIPQIAAMGSAHYK
-497 SKDHIKVFKTIKNNK
+497 IYKFDEDNITKTTIIKLA
-512 TRTEI
+512 E
-517 KILNSEER
+517 EER
-525 VVEIARLLSGKR
+525 IVEIAKMLEGSSISESAINHAKRLM
-537 ISDAAITN
+537 N
-545 AKELLNQ
+545 

>member
-18 ISFSSGFSVITG
+18 ISFNSGFSVITG

-59 TKKCVIEGI
+59 SKKCVIEGI
-68 FDIGAYNLKTIF
+68 FDIGAYNLKPIF

-126 IHTQHE
+126 IHTQHQ
-132 NINILDLDFQFEIID
+132 NLNILDQDFQFEIID

-152 NELVDEFRS
+152 NEIVDEFRF
-161 IFNQYQELQRKIEK
+161 IFNQFQELQRKIEK
-175 LKLDKDNLN
+175 LKLDKESLN

-255 SGKTENLNILYER
+255 SSKTENLNDLYER
-268 VLNLS
+268 VFNLS
-273 TELDDINHELNEQ
+273 TELDDISHELNEQ

-325 REEFASKV
+325 RDEFASKV

-341 KIEEFEIKLNDL
+341 KIEEFEIKFDDL
-353 KDKLSKI
+353 KNKLSKI
-360 SKSITRKRMDAIP
+360 SKSITKKRMDAIP

-394 IELNPSNNFNSFGLD
+394 IELNPSNNFNSFGMD

-462 GVSGKIASFMGDLM
+462 GVSGAISQKMGHIM
-476 RKISFKNQLI
+476 RSLSKYVQTFSI
-486 SVTHLPQIASK
+486 THIPQIAAMGSSHYK
-497 SKDHIKVFKTIKNNK
+497 IYKFDEDNITKTTIIK
-512 TRTEI
+512 
-517 KILNSEER
+517 LSEEER
-525 VVEIARLLSGKR
+525 IVEIAKMLEGSSISESAINHAKRLM
-537 ISDAAITN
+537 N
-545 AKELLNQ
+545 

>member
-18 ISFSSGFSVITG
+18 ISFNSGFSVITG

-59 TKKCVIEGI
+59 SKKCVIEGI
-68 FDIGAYNLKTIF
+68 FDIGAYNLKPIF

-126 IHTQHE
+126 IHTQHQ
-132 NINILDLDFQFEIID
+132 NLNILDQDFQFEIID

-152 NELVDEFRS
+152 NEIVDEFRF
-161 IFNQYQELQRKIEK
+161 IFNQFQELQRKIEK
-175 LKLDKDNLN
+175 LKLDKESLN

-255 SGKTENLNILYER
+255 SSKTENLNDLYER
-268 VLNLS
+268 VFKLS
-273 TELDDINHELNEQ
+273 TELDDISHELNEH

-325 REEFASKV
+325 RDEFASKV

-341 KIEEFEIKLNDL
+341 KIEEFEIKFNDL

-360 SKSITRKRMDAIP
+360 SKSITKKRMDAIP

-419 GFEYKDLKSS
+419 GYEYKDLKSS

-462 GVSGKIASFMGDLM
+462 GVSGAISQKMGHIM
-476 RKISFKNQLI
+476 RSLSKYVQTFSI
-486 SVTHLPQIASK
+486 THIPQIAAMGSSHYK
-497 SKDHIKVFKTIKNNK
+497 IYKFDEDNITKTTIIKLA
-512 TRTEI
+512 E
-517 KILNSEER
+517 EER
-525 VVEIARLLSGKR
+525 IVEIAKMLEGSSISESAINHAKRLM
-537 ISDAAITN
+537 N
-545 AKELLNQ
+545 

>member
-1 MLKSISIKNYV
+1 M
-12 LIDELN
+12 IDELN
-18 ISFSSGFSVITG
+18 ISFNSGFSVITG

-59 TKKCVIEGI
+59 SKKCVIEGI
-68 FDIGAYNLKTIF
+68 FDIGAYNLKPIF
-80 DVNELDYDS
+80 DVYELDYDS

-126 IHTQHE
+126 IHTQHQ
-132 NINILDLDFQFEIID
+132 NLNILDQDYQFEIID

-152 NELVDEFRS
+152 NEIVDEFRF
-161 IFNQYQELQRKIEK
+161 IFNQFQELQRKIEK
-175 LKLDKDNLN
+175 LKLDKENLN

-255 SGKTENLNILYER
+255 SGKTENLNDLYER
-268 VLNLS
+268 VFKLS
-273 TELDDINHELNEQ
+273 TELDDISHELNEQ

-317 SIKDLKLV
+317 SINDLKLV
-325 REEFASKV
+325 RDEFASKV

-341 KIEEFEIKLNDL
+341 KIEEFELKFNDL

-360 SKSITRKRMDAIP
+360 SKSITKKRMDAIP

-419 GFEYKDLKSS
+419 GYEYKDLRSS

-462 GVSGKIASFMGDLM
+462 GVSGAISQKMGHIM
-476 RKISFKNQLI
+476 RSLSKYVQTFSI
-486 SVTHLPQIASK
+486 THIPQIAAMGSSHYK
-497 SKDHIKVFKTIKNNK
+497 IYKFDEDNITKTTIIK
-512 TRTEI
+512 
-517 KILNSEER
+517 LSEEER
-525 VVEIARLLSGKR
+525 IVEIAKMLEGSSISESAINHAKRLM
-537 ISDAAITN
+537 N
-545 AKELLNQ
+545 

>member
-12 LIDELN
+12 LIDEMN
-18 ISFSSGFSVITG
+18 ISFNSGFSVITG

-68 FDIGAYNLKTIF
+68 FDIGAYNLKPIF

-126 IHTQHE
+126 IHTQHQ
-132 NINILDLDFQFEIID
+132 NLNILDQDFQFEIID

-152 NELVDEFRS
+152 IEIVNEFRF
-161 IFNQYQELQRKIEK
+161 IFHQFQELQRKIEK
-175 LKLDKDNLN
+175 LKLDKDSLN
-184 QSIDYNKFILN
+184 QSIDYNKFILKEFDN
-195 ELDSANLFEENLEE
+195 ANIFEENLEE
-209 LEKNQVF
+209 LEDSQVF

-231 NLLIDENIGI
+231 NLITDENIGI
-241 QTNIQKLLNSLSKI
+241 QTNIQKLLNSLNKI
-255 SGKTENLNILYER
+255 SGKSENLNNLYER
-268 VLNLS
+268 VLEIS
-273 TELDDINHELNEQ
+273 TEFDDISQELTDQ

-294 EKLSLLIQKIDTV
+294 EKLTLLIEKIDTI
-307 NTLLRKHSVN
+307 NTLLRKHSVT
-317 SIKDLKLV
+317 SINDLQRV
-325 REEFASKV
+325 RDEFAAKV

-341 KIEEFEIKLNDL
+341 KIEEFEMKFKNL
-353 KDKLSKI
+353 KNELSKI
-360 SKSITRKRMDAIP
+360 SKSITKKRMDAIP
-373 KFTTDIE
+373 KFTNDIE

-394 IELNPSNNFNSFGLD
+394 IELNPSNNFNSFGMD

-419 GFEYKDLKSS
+419 GYEFKDLKSS

-462 GVSGKIASFMGDLM
+462 GVSGAISQKMGYIM
-476 RKISFKNQLI
+476 RSLSKYVQTFSI
-486 SVTHLPQIASK
+486 THIPQIAAMGSSHYK
-497 SKDHIKVFKTIKNNK
+497 IYKYDEDNITKTTIIKLA
-512 TRTEI
+512 E
-517 KILNSEER
+517 EER
-525 VVEIARLLSGKR
+525 IVEIAKMLEGSSISESAINHARRLM
-537 ISDAAITN
+537 N
-545 AKELLNQ
+545 

>member
-18 ISFSSGFSVITG
+18 ISFNSGFSVITG

-59 TKKCVIEGI
+59 SKKCVIEGI
-68 FDIGAYNLKTIF
+68 FDIGAYNLKPIF

-126 IHTQHE
+126 IHTQHQ
-132 NINILDLDFQFEIID
+132 NLNILDQDFQFEIID

-152 NELVDEFRS
+152 NEIVDEFRF
-161 IFNQYQELQRKIEK
+161 IFNQFQELQRKIEK
-175 LKLDKDNLN
+175 LKLDKESLN

-255 SGKTENLNILYER
+255 SSKTENLNDLYKR
-268 VLNLS
+268 VFNLS

-325 REEFASKV
+325 RDEFASKV

-341 KIEEFEIKLNDL
+341 KIEEFEIKFDDL

-360 SKSITRKRMDAIP
+360 SKSITKKRMDAIP

-394 IELNPSNNFNSFGLD
+394 IELNPSNNFNSFGMD

-462 GVSGKIASFMGDLM
+462 GVSGAISQKMGHIM
-476 RKISFKNQLI
+476 RSLSKYVQTFSI
-486 SVTHLPQIASK
+486 THIPQIAAMGSSHYK
-497 SKDHIKVFKTIKNNK
+497 IYKFDEDNITKTTIIKLA
-512 TRTEI
+512 E
-517 KILNSEER
+517 EER
-525 VVEIARLLSGKR
+525 IVEIAKMLEGSSISESAINHAKRLM
-537 ISDAAITN
+537 N
-545 AKELLNQ
+545 

>member
-132 NINILDLDFQFEIID
+132 NINILDQDFQFEIID

-152 NELVDEFRS
+152 NEIVDEFRLL
-161 IFNQYQELQRKIEK
+161 FNQYQELQRKIEK

-195 ELDSANLFEENLEE
+195 ELDSANLFEENLED

-255 SGKTENLNILYER
+255 SGKTENLNNLYER

-325 REEFASKV
+325 RDEFASKV

-353 KDKLSKI
+353 KDQLSKI
-360 SKSITRKRMDAIP
+360 SKSITKKRMDAIP

-394 IELNPSNNFNSFGLD
+394 IELNPSNNFNSFGMD

-419 GFEYKDLKSS
+419 GYEFKDLKSS

-462 GVSGKIASFMGDLM
+462 GVSGAISQKMGHIM
-476 RKISFKNQLI
+476 RSLSKYVQTFSI
-486 SVTHLPQIASK
+486 THIPQIAAMGSAHYK
-497 SKDHIKVFKTIKNNK
+497 IYKYDEDNLTKTTIIKLA
-512 TRTEI
+512 E
-517 KILNSEER
+517 EER
-525 VVEIARLLSGKR
+525 IVEIAKMLEGSSISESAINHAKRLM
-537 ISDAAITN
+537 N
-545 AKELLNQ
+545 

>member
-114 HQLSKIGSRIID
+114 NQLSKIGSRIID

-152 NELVDEFRS
+152 NEIVDEFRS

-195 ELDSANLFEENLEE
+195 ELDSANLFEENLED

-255 SGKTENLNILYER
+255 SGKTENLNNLYER

-325 REEFASKV
+325 RDEFASKV

-353 KDKLSKI
+353 KDQLSKI
-360 SKSITRKRMDAIP
+360 SKSITKKRMDAIP
-373 KFTTDIE
+373 KFTNDIE

-394 IELNPSNNFNSFGLD
+394 IELNPSNNFNSFGMD

-419 GFEYKDLKSS
+419 GYEFKDLKSS

-462 GVSGKIASFMGDLM
+462 GVSGAISQKMGHIM
-476 RKISFKNQLI
+476 RSLSKYVQTFSI
-486 SVTHLPQIASK
+486 THIPQIAAMGSAHYK
-497 SKDHIKVFKTIKNNK
+497 IYKFDEDNITKTTIIKLA
-512 TRTEI
+512 E
-517 KILNSEER
+517 EER
-525 VVEIARLLSGKR
+525 IVEIAKMLEGSSISESAINHAKRLM
-537 ISDAAITN
+537 N
-545 AKELLNQ
+545 